1 MFTVTIVGFSNS
13 YQVKA
18 EEAEQYAL
26 GCIPDDESVLESL
39 QIAKNSPK
47 AANDSLPRSVD
58 LESKMP
64 SPGNQGQQGSCTAWA
79 VAYAAKSYQ
88 ENQEH
93 SWVTNGWST
102 KTEFSPAYLYN
113 QINGGVDKGSNIL
126 VAMRTIKEKGICSLY
141 DMP

>member
-1 MFTVTIVGFSNS
+1 MKLKCISVKKAILSSLLALFTVTIVGFSNS

-26 GCIPDDESVLESL
+26 GCIPDDASVLESL

-79 VAYAAKSYQ
+79 VAYAANHIRKIK
-88 ENQEH
+88 NIL
-93 SWVTNGWST
+93 GL
-102 KTEFSPAYLYN
+102 PM
-113 QINGGVDKGSNIL
+113 GGVQKPNL
-126 VAMRTIKEKGICSLY
+126 VLHIYIIKLTAVWIKVQIF
-141 DMP
+141 